1 MRDSFSKVE
10 FKKSLKRRWNS
21 NFVKFI
27 STFFIASCILI
38 QSILY
43 AGGLSSDYYQIE
55 DSAKQKEEFIRELKV
70 LVDKGNDEIKKDR
83 EFITNFFAKAMPD
96 AFRGLNQQNVGYL
109 ISLRNKYGIES
120 LFDRDEYFKRI
131 DVIPTSLALAQASL
145 ESGWG
150 KSRFAREA
158 NNLFG
163 HWTYSGVGLM
173 PQNRTIGKTH
183 MIRIFGSLQ
192 KSVNSYM
199 LNLNTNDAYI
209 AFREKRLQ
217 ARSSGKSFGGMEAS
231 KTMVNYSELKEEY
244 IKMIKEMIEQ
254 NNLLIYDK

>member
-1 MRDSFSKVE
+1 VKVFSSF
-10 FKKSLKRRWNS
+10 L
-21 NFVKFI
+21 
-27 STFFIASCILI
+27 IASCLLL
-38 QSILY
+38 QSVLHS
-43 AGGLSSDYYQIE
+43 GGLSSEYYQIE
-55 DSAKQKEEFIRELKV
+55 DNAKQKEEFIRQMKI
-70 LVDKGNDEIKKDR
+70 LVDRSNEEIRKER

-173 PQNRTIGKTH
+173 PQNRMIGKTH

-192 KSVNSYM
+192 KSVNAYM
-199 LNLNTNDAYI
+199 LNLNTNDAYSL
-209 AFREKRLQ
+209 FRERRLI
-217 ARSSGKSFGGMEAS
+217 ARNSGKAYTGIDAA

-244 IKMIKEMIEQ
+244 NKMIKEMIEQ

>member
-1 MRDSFSKVE
+1 MKLFST
-10 FKKSLKRRWNS
+10 L
-21 NFVKFI
+21 
-27 STFFIASCILI
+27 FIAFSLLA
-38 QSILY
+38 QSALY
-43 AGGLSSDYYQIE
+43 AGGFSSEYYQME
-55 DSAKQKEEFIRELKV
+55 EGPKQKEEFIREMKT

-83 EFITNFFAKAMPD
+83 EFITSFFAKAVPD
-96 AFRGLNQQNVGYL
+96 AFRGLNYANVGYL

-163 HWTYSGVGLM
+163 HWSYSGVGLL
-173 PQNRTIGKTH
+173 PQNRAVGKTH

-192 KSVNSYM
+192 KSVNAYM

-209 AFREKRLQ
+209 VFREKRLQ
-217 ARSSGKSFGGMEAS
+217 ARNSGKNFGGMEAS

-244 IKMIKEMIEQ
+244 IKMLREMIEQ

>member
-1 MRDSFSKVE
+1 ME
-10 FKKSLKRRWNS
+10 F
-21 NFVKFI
+21 F
-27 STFFIASCILI
+27 
-38 QSILY
+38 
-43 AGGLSSDYYQIE
+43 
-55 DSAKQKEEFIRELKV
+55 
-70 LVDKGNDEIKKDR
+70 VDKSNEEIRKER

-109 ISLRNKYGIES
+109 ISLRNKYGVES

-131 DVIPTSLALAQASL
+131 DVIPMSLALAQASL

-173 PQNRTIGKTH
+173 PQNRTIGRTH

-199 LNLNTNDAYI
+199 LNLNTNDAYTL
-209 AFREKRLQ
+209 FRERRLI
-217 ARSSGKSFGGMEAS
+217 ARNSGKAFTGIDAA

-244 IKMIKEMIEQ
+244 NKMIKEMIEQ
-254 NNLLIYDK
+254 NNLLIYDQ

>member
-1 MRDSFSKVE
+1 MKVFSSF
-10 FKKSLKRRWNS
+10 L
-21 NFVKFI
+21 
-27 STFFIASCILI
+27 IASCLLL
-38 QSILY
+38 QSVLHS
-43 AGGLSSDYYQIE
+43 GGLSSEYYQIE
-55 DSAKQKEEFIRELKV
+55 DNAKQKEEFIRQMKI
-70 LVDKGNDEIKKDR
+70 LVDRSNEEIRKER

-173 PQNRTIGKTH
+173 PQNRMIGKTH

-192 KSVNSYM
+192 KSVNAYM
-199 LNLNTNDAYI
+199 LNLNTNDAYSL
-209 AFREKRLQ
+209 FRERRLI
-217 ARSSGKSFGGMEAS
+217 ARNSGKAYTGIDAA

-244 IKMIKEMIEQ
+244 NKMIKEMIEQ

>member
-1 MRDSFSKVE
+1 M
-10 FKKSLKRRWNS
+10 
-21 NFVKFI
+21 NFFY
-27 STFFIASCILI
+27 TLFIASCLFL
-38 QSILY
+38 QGALN
-43 AGGLSSDYYQIE
+43 AGGLSSEYYQIE
-55 DSAKQKEEFIRELKV
+55 DNAKQKEEFIREMKI

-83 EFITNFFAKAMPD
+83 EFITNFFAKAVPD
-96 AFRGLNQQNVGYL
+96 AFRGLNYANVGYL

-131 DVIPTSLALAQASL
+131 DVIPTSLALSQAAL

-163 HWTYSGVGLM
+163 HWSYSGVGLM
-173 PQNRTIGKTH
+173 PQNRAIGKTH
-183 MIRIFGSLQ
+183 MIRIFSSLQ

-209 AFREKRLQ
+209 TFREKRLQ
-217 ARSSGKSFGGMEAS
+217 SRNNGKNFGGMEAS
-231 KTMVNYSELKEEY
+231 KTMGNYSELKEEY
-244 IKMIKEMIEQ
+244 IKMIKEMIDQ

>member
-1 MRDSFSKVE
+1 MKV
-10 FKKSLKRRWNS
+10 F
-21 NFVKFI
+21 
-27 STFFIASCILI
+27 STFLIASCLLL
-38 QSILY
+38 QSVLH
-43 AGGLSSDYYQIE
+43 AGGLSSEYYQID
-55 DSAKQKEEFIRELKV
+55 DSAKQKEEFIRQMKI
-70 LVDKGNDEIKKDR
+70 LVDKSNEEIRKDR

-173 PQNRTIGKTH
+173 PQNRMIGKTH

-192 KSVNSYM
+192 KSVNAYM
-199 LNLNTNDAYI
+199 LNLNTNDAYSL
-209 AFREKRLQ
+209 FRERRLI
-217 ARSSGKSFGGMEAS
+217 ARNSGKAYTGIDAA

-244 IKMIKEMIEQ
+244 NKMIKEMIEQ

>member
-1 MRDSFSKVE
+1 M
-10 FKKSLKRRWNS
+10 
-21 NFVKFI
+21 KFL
-27 STFFIASCILI
+27 STLFIASCLFA
-38 QSILY
+38 QSALH
-43 AGGLSSDYYQIE
+43 AGGLSTEYYQIE
-55 DSAKQKEEFIRELKV
+55 EGPKQKEEFIRQMKV
-70 LVDKGNDEIKKDR
+70 LVDHGNDEIRKDR

-96 AFRGLNQQNVGYL
+96 AFRGLNYANVGYL

-163 HWTYSGVGLM
+163 HWSYSGVGLM
-173 PQNRTIGKTH
+173 PQDRAVGKTH

-192 KSVNSYM
+192 KSVNAYM
-199 LNLNTNDAYI
+199 LNLNTNDAYTL
-209 AFREKRLQ
+209 FRERRLQ
-217 ARSSGKSFGGMEAS
+217 ARNNGKSFGGMEAA
-231 KTMVNYSELKEEY
+231 KTMINYSELKEEY
-244 IKMIKEMIEQ
+244 IKMLKDMIEQ
-254 NNLLIYDK
+254 NNLRIYDQ

>member
-1 MRDSFSKVE
+1 MKFFST
-10 FKKSLKRRWNS
+10 L
-21 NFVKFI
+21 
-27 STFFIASCILI
+27 FIASCILAH
-38 QSILY
+38 SALY
-43 AGGLSSDYYQIE
+43 AGGLSSEYYQIE
-55 DSAKQKEEFIRELKV
+55 EGPKQKEVFIREMKV
-70 LVDKGNDEIKKDR
+70 LVDKGNDEIRKDR
-83 EFITNFFAKAMPD
+83 EFITNFFAKAVPG

-109 ISLRNKYGIES
+109 IALRNKYGIES

-131 DVIPTSLALAQASL
+131 DIIPTSLALAQASL

-163 HWTYSGVGLM
+163 HWSYSGVGLM
-173 PQNRTIGKTH
+173 PQNRAVGKTH

-192 KSVNSYM
+192 KSVNAYM

-209 AFREKRLQ
+209 VFREKRLQ
-217 ARSSGKSFGGMEAS
+217 ARNNGKVFGGMEAA
-231 KTMVNYSELKEEY
+231 KTMVNYSELKDEY
-244 IKMIKEMIEQ
+244 IKMLREMIDQ